1 MLTCLRCGEENA
13 EGARFCA
20 ACGAK
25 LTAAAGR
32 EVRKTVTVL
41 FADVTGSTALGEQL
55 DPESL
60 RRVMAR
66 YFDAA
71 RTCLERQGGTVEKF
85 IGDAVMAVFGVPI
98 VHEDDALRALRAAA
112 DLRDSLASLN
122 DELERDYG
130 VSLQLRTGVNTGEVV
145 TGTEERLATGDPV
158 NVAARLEQA
167 AQPGDILIG
176 EPTVRL
182 ARDAVEVEPVEPL
195 ELKGKAEP
203 LPAYRLL
210 RVVEGAPAF
219 DRRLDAPLVGRRE
232 ELARVRAAF
241 DEAVS
246 ERRCRLVTVTGAPG
260 IGKSRLAREVAA
272 ALEAEAAVFAGH
284 CLPYGEGITY
294 WPLREIF
301 ASAGAEEELEA
312 ALGSG
317 APEEILWEVRKAFE
331 RRAREQPLA
340 LLVEDIH
347 WAEPTLLDLIEH
359 LTDWTRDAPLLLLC
373 LARPEL
379 LDERP
384 GWPGQCFSLDPLSEA
399 ESDELIGGLIP
410 ASPLDEPTRDRI
422 RKAAEGNPLFVEQ
435 LLAVVAE
442 GGALDRMPPTIQ
454 ALLEARLD
462 ALPEA
467 ERDVLERA
475 AVIGLEFEWEALAE
489 LDRERRRPA
498 GAQLAALV
506 RKELIR
512 PHDAIEDTF
521 QFRHVL
527 IRDAAYQSISKD
539 LRADLHE
546 RFAVWLDGR
555 GEEFDEIVGYHLE
568 QAYRSV
574 IALGPADDRSRALA
588 WRAADRLAASGL
600 RANARGDSLAA
611 ADLLE
616 RATSLLPADDPGR
629 LSLLPSLGRAL
640 REAGE
645 MERAD
650 RVLSE
655 AVERGRPVG
664 ARGVV
669 ADATVSL
676 TDLRFHRPAHTG
688 VGREDVLRELEAAT
702 QVFEEIG
709 EKAGLGRALCLRGKV
724 RFWGGDSASAIEDL
738 ELAAGYARAAGD
750 QVQEAESLH
759 YVLAVLCRGSTPVE
773 EALERVAEIHSRAGA
788 NRRVERAALA
798 SRATLEAML
807 GRFDAA
813 RDLIRRASVLAE
825 ELGLEVRLRA
835 QVAIG
840 AGDIE
845 LLAADPAAAERALRP
860 ACEVLERIGELGFL
874 ASAAPPLAEALYL
887 QGRDDEALLLT
898 ERWAPERLTVPE
910 DVDAQVGWRRVR
922 AKLLARRGNF
932 EAAERL
938 AREATASA
946 VRTDFLDLRARAVA
960 DLAEVLR
967 LAGRSG
973 ESAAAVQEAI
983 RLYEQKGNIAA
994 VAALA
999 GSSSTIT
1006 S

>member
-1 MLTCLRCGEENA
+1 
-13 EGARFCA
+13 
-20 ACGAK
+20 
-25 LTAAAGR
+25 
-32 EVRKTVTVL
+32 VRKTVTVL

-71 RTCLERQGGTVEKF
+71 RRCLERQGGTVEKF

-112 DLRDSLASLN
+112 ELRDSLASLN
-122 DELERDYG
+122 NELERDYG
-130 VSLQLRTGVNTGEVV
+130 VALQLRTGVNTGEVV

-167 AQPGDILIG
+167 AQPGDILVG

-182 ARDAVEVEPVEPL
+182 ARDAIEVEPVEAL
-195 ELKGKAEP
+195 DLKGKAEP

-210 RVVEGAPAF
+210 RVVEDAPAF
-219 DRRLDAPLVGRRE
+219 GRRLDAALVGRRE

-241 DEAVS
+241 EATVS
-246 ERRCRLVTVTGAPG
+246 ERRCRLVTVLGAPG
-260 IGKSRLAREVAA
+260 IGKSRLAREVAG
-272 ALEAEAAVFAGH
+272 ALGGEATVFVGR

-301 ASAGAEEELEA
+301 ASADAEEELEA
-312 ALGSG
+312 ALGQG
-317 APEEILWEVRKAFE
+317 APEEIFWEVRKALE
-331 RRAREQPLA
+331 RRAREQPLV
-340 LLVEDIH
+340 LLVEDIN

-359 LTDWTRDAPLLLLC
+359 LAEWTRDAPLLLLC

-399 ESDELIGGLIP
+399 ESDELIRGLIP
-410 ASPLDEPTRDRI
+410 GSPVDERTRDRI
-422 RKAAEGNPLFVEQ
+422 RKTAEGNPLFVEQ
-435 LLAVVAE
+435 LIAVLAE
-442 GGALDRMPPTIQ
+442 GGALDRIPPTIQ

-475 AVIGLEFEWEALAE
+475 AVIGLEFEWAALAE
-489 LDRERRRPA
+489 LDRERRRP
-498 GAQLAALV
+498 GGTELAALV

-512 PHDAIEDTF
+512 SHDVIEDTF
-521 QFRHVL
+521 QFRHIL
-527 IRDAAYQSISKD
+527 IRDVAYQSISKD

-546 RFAVWLDGR
+546 RFAGWLDGS

-568 QAYRSV
+568 QAYRLIV
-574 IALGPADDRSRALA
+574 ALGPVGDRSRALGR
-588 WRAADRLAASGL
+588 RAADRLAASGL
-600 RANARGDSLAA
+600 RASARGDTLAA
-611 ADLLE
+611 ADLLG
-616 RATSLLPADDPGR
+616 RATSLLPPDDPGR

-640 REAGE
+640 RAGGQ

-650 RVLSE
+650 GVLSE
-655 AVERGRPVG
+655 AVERARAVG
-664 ARGVV
+664 MRGTL

-676 TDLRFHRPAHTG
+676 TDLRFHRTTHTG
-688 VGREDVLRELEAAT
+688 VGREDVLRELEAAI
-702 QVFEEIG
+702 QVFEELG
-709 EKAGLGRALCLRGKV
+709 EKAGLARALGFRGKV
-724 RFWGGDSASAIEDL
+724 RFWAADSAGAIEDL
-738 ELAAGYARAAGD
+738 ELAARYARAAGD
-750 QVQEAESLH
+750 QAQEAESLH
-759 YVLAVLCRGSTPVE
+759 YVLTVLHRGSNSVE
-773 EALERVAEIHSRAGA
+773 QALARVAEIRSRAGT
-788 NRRVERAALA
+788 NRGLERAALA
-798 SRATLEAML
+798 NRARLEAML

-813 RDLIRRASVLAE
+813 RDLIGRARALAE
-825 ELGLEVRLRA
+825 ELGLEATRA
-835 QVAIG
+835 AVLATG
-840 AGDIE
+840 SGEIE
-845 LLAADPAAAERALRP
+845 LLAADPAAAERELRP
-860 ACEVLERIGELGFL
+860 ACEALERIGELAVL
-874 ASAAPPLAEALYL
+874 ASTAPLLADALYL
-887 QGRDDEALLLT
+887 QGRDDDALLLT

-922 AKLLARRGNF
+922 AKLLARRGDV

-946 VRTDFLDLRARAVA
+946 ARTDRLDLRAHAVA

-967 LAGRSG
+967 LAGRSE
-973 ESAAAVQEAI
+973 ESAAAAQEAI

-994 VAALA
+994 AAVLA
-999 GSSSTIT
+999 STT
-1006 S
+1006 STPTP

>member
-1 MLTCLRCGEENA
+1 MGFFLDCRTLLRMLTCLRCGQENA
-13 EGARFCA
+13 EGARFCG

-112 DLRDSLASLN
+112 ELRDSLASLN
-122 DELERDYG
+122 DELEHDYG
-130 VSLQLRTGVNTGEVV
+130 VSLELRTGVNTGEVV
-145 TGTEERLATGDPV
+145 TGTEERLATGDSV

-167 AQPGDILIG
+167 AQPGDILVG

-195 ELKGKAEP
+195 ELKGKAEL
-203 LPAYRLL
+203 LPAYRLV

-232 ELARVRAAF
+232 ELAQVRAAF
-241 DEAVS
+241 EGTVS
-246 ERRCRLVTVTGAPG
+246 ERRCHLVTVLGAPG

-272 ALEAEAAVFAGH
+272 ALGGEAAVFAGR

-301 ASAGAEEELEA
+301 ASADAEEELEA
-312 ALGSG
+312 ALGQG
-317 APEEILWEVRKAFE
+317 APEEIFWEVRKALE

-340 LLVEDIH
+340 LFVEDIH

-399 ESDELIGGLIP
+399 ESGELIEGLIP
-410 ASPLDEPTRDRI
+410 GSPLDEPTRDRI

-442 GGALDRMPPTIQ
+442 GGALNRIPPTIQ

-475 AVIGLEFEWEALAE
+475 AVIGLEFEWTALAE
-489 LDRERRRPA
+489 LDREQRRP
-498 GAQLAALV
+498 GGVLLAALV

-521 QFRHVL
+521 QFRHAL

-546 RFAVWLDGR
+546 RFAGWFDGR
-555 GEEFDEIVGYHLE
+555 GEEFDEIVGYHFE

-574 IALGPADDRSRALA
+574 VALGPEGDRSRALA
-588 WRAADRLAASGL
+588 GRAADRLAASGL
-600 RANARGDSLAA
+600 RANARGDTLAA

-655 AVERGRPVG
+655 AVERGRAVG
-664 ARGVV
+664 ARGSSPTRRCRLPTSDSIGRRIP
-669 ADATVSL
+669 ASGERMSCVSSRERPRSSRSL
-676 TDLRFHRPAHTG
+676 VKRRGSGVLSVSVERSSSGEAIPPLRSRILSWPPDT
-688 VGREDVLRELEAAT
+688 RVLRATRRRWQRASGTCSWPCVEVRPRSRRLLSGPRRST
-702 QVFEEIG
+702 QV
-709 EKAGLGRALCLRGKV
+709 RARTAVSSELR
-724 RFWGGDSASAIEDL
+724 W
-738 ELAAGYARAAGD
+738 
-750 QVQEAESLH
+750 
-759 YVLAVLCRGSTPVE
+759 
-773 EALERVAEIHSRAGA
+773 RVAPRSKRCLGA
-788 NRRVERAALA
+788 
-798 SRATLEAML
+798 SML
-807 GRFDAA
+807 HVTSSDK
-813 RDLIRRASVLAE
+813 
-825 ELGLEVRLRA
+825 
-835 QVAIG
+835 
-840 AGDIE
+840 
-845 LLAADPAAAERALRP
+845 
-860 ACEVLERIGELGFL
+860 
-874 ASAAPPLAEALYL
+874 
-887 QGRDDEALLLT
+887 QGRWPRNSA
-898 ERWAPERLTVPE
+898 
-910 DVDAQVGWRRVR
+910 WRP
-922 AKLLARRGNF
+922 
-932 EAAERL
+932 
-938 AREATASA
+938 
-946 VRTDFLDLRARAVA
+946 
-960 DLAEVLR
+960 
-967 LAGRSG
+967 RSP
-973 ESAAAVQEAI
+973 
-983 RLYEQKGNIAA
+983 RCR
-994 VAALA
+994 
-999 GSSSTIT
+999 
-1006 S
+1006 

>member
-1 MLTCLRCGEENA
+1 MLTCLRCGRENA
-13 EGARFCA
+13 DGARFCA

-25 LTAAAGR
+25 LTAAADR

-41 FADVTGSTALGEQL
+41 FVDVTGSTALGEEL

-112 DLRDSLASLN
+112 ELRDSLASLN

-167 AQPGDILIG
+167 AEPGDILVG

-182 ARDAVEVEPVEPL
+182 ARDAIEVEPVDAL

-210 RVVEGAPAF
+210 RVIEDAPAF

-241 DEAVS
+241 EGTVS
-246 ERRCRLVTVTGAPG
+246 ERRCHLVTVLGAPG

-272 ALEAEAAVFAGH
+272 ALGGEAAVFAGR

-301 ASAGAEEELEA
+301 ASADAEEELEA
-312 ALGSG
+312 ALGHG
-317 APEEILWEVRKAFE
+317 APEEIFWEVRKALE

-359 LTDWTRDAPLLLLC
+359 LADWTRDAPLLLLC

-399 ESDELIGGLIP
+399 ESDELIEGLFP
-410 ASPLDEPTRDRI
+410 GSPLDERTRDRI

-442 GGALDRMPPTIQ
+442 GGALDRIPPTIQ

-467 ERDVLERA
+467 ERDVVERA

-498 GAQLAALV
+498 GTQLASLV

-521 QFRHVL
+521 QFRHIL

-546 RFAVWLDGR
+546 RFAGWLDGR
-555 GEEFDEIVGYHLE
+555 GEEFDEIIGYHLE
-568 QAYRSV
+568 QAYRSLA
-574 IALGPADDRSRALA
+574 ALGPAGDRSRALA
-588 WRAADRLAASGL
+588 RRAADRLAASGL
-600 RANARGDSLAA
+600 RAHARGDTLAA

-616 RATSLLPADDPGR
+616 RATSLLPPDDQGR
-629 LSLLPSLGRAL
+629 LNLLPSLGRVL

-650 RVLSE
+650 SVLSE
-655 AVERGRPVG
+655 AVERGRAAG
-664 ARGVV
+664 ARGVI
-669 ADATVSL
+669 AEATVSL
-676 TDLRFHRPAHTG
+676 TDLRFHRSAHTG
-688 VGREDVLRELEAAT
+688 VGREDVLRELEAAI
-702 QVFEEIG
+702 QVFEELG
-709 EKAGLGRALCLRGKV
+709 EKAGLARALCFRGKV
-724 RFWGGDSASAIEDL
+724 RFWAADSAAAVEDL
-738 ELAAGYARAAGD
+738 ELAAQYARAAGD
-750 QVQEAESLH
+750 QAQEADSLQ
-759 YVLAVLCRGSTPVE
+759 YVLTVLHRGSTPVE
-773 EALERVAEIHSRAGA
+773 EALARVAEIRSRAGT
-788 NRRVERAALA
+788 NRRLERAALA
-798 SRATLEAML
+798 NRATLEAML

-813 RDLIRRASVLAE
+813 RDLIGRARALAE
-825 ELGLEVRLRA
+825 ELGLKATLAA
-835 QVAIG
+835 QAATG
-840 AGDIE
+840 AGEIE
-845 LLAADPAAAERALRP
+845 LLAADPTAAEHELRP
-860 ACEVLERIGELGFL
+860 ACETLERIGELGYL
-874 ASAAPPLAEALYL
+874 ASAAPLLADALYL

-922 AKLLARRGNF
+922 AKLLARRGDV

-946 VRTDFLDLRARAVA
+946 AHTDFLDLRAHAVA

-967 LAGRSG
+967 LAGRAE
-973 ESAAAVQEAI
+973 ESAAAVREAV
-983 RLYEQKGNIAA
+983 RLYERKGNIAA
-994 VAALA
+994 AAALA
-999 GSSSTIT
+999 STT
-1006 S
+1006 SAPTP